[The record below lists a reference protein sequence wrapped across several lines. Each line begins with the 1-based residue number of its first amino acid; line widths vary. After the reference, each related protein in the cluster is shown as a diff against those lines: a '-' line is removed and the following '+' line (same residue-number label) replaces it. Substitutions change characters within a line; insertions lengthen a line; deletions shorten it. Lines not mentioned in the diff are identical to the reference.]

1 MDKDLSKCNHV
12 IKKFVAVCKRIETD
26 NKKPKTSKAN
36 KFALELSKTY
46 SNFVRSKKKISKSFM

>member
-26 NKKPKTSKAN
+26 NKKPKTSKAT
-36 KFALELSKTY
+36 KFALELSKT
-46 SNFVRSKKKISKSFM
+46 SLNFVTSKKNK